1 MGFIPLSIDYHELL
15 INSSK
20 TVLCM
25 FQYFDLNNDSY
36 HDLLIGATLRS
47 DDPTEMIEKGRSVS
61 VDLKGSINRSCS
73 VKMKKMH
80 L

>member
-1 MGFIPLSIDYHELL
+1 MGRHLKTFTVRENIVL

-20 TVLCM
+20 TILCI

-61 VDLKGSINRSCS
+61 VLLSGS
-73 VKMKKMH
+73 
-80 L
+80 